1 MKKLISDSG
10 GMKIYVEIRNLTMP
24 EGVKYLR
31 ISSFY
36 DGAKD
41 PNSERTKL
49 DMCLTSEEF
58 AELRNFLNEIN

>member
-1 MKKLISDSG
+1 MKKLISDTG

-31 ISSFY
+31 ISSFF

-41 PNSERTKL
+41 PNGERTKL
-49 DMCLTSEEF
+49 DMCLTADEF
-58 AELRNFLNEIN
+58 AELRDLFNEIT

>member
-10 GMKIYVEIRNLTMP
+10 GMKIYVEVRNLTMP

-41 PNSERTKL
+41 PNGERTKL

-58 AELRNFLNEIN
+58 AELRDLLNEIT